1 MGGSIQIE
9 LEQKAVADLVFV
21 ARGHVVLL
29 DEDLARL
36 FGTTTKALNQQIK
49 RNLERFEER
58 FVFQLTPEEWERLK
72 SQSVTTSAQ
81 HGGRRTPPWVFTEH
95 GIPMAA
101 TVLRSPRAV
110 EATKLIIDV
119 FVDTRHQMLSGA
131 SGTRLMS
138 AQKQRS
144 DERRRVQ
151 YLIVEMA
158 TTLLNAQINQRDNT
172 TVKQELEQLT
182 TSVLDNVKAQLASKV
197 IQNEDTIA
205 EIHRKLAEAEKLR
218 AEARKTDAEA
228 RKTDAEAKTVDLKN
242 MRELLDILKSIDAT
256 LGHEDVTPVLEAMN
270 AVALDP
276 ASHRKLI
283 DITPK
288 ASKDN

>member
-1 MGGSIQIE
+1 MGGLTQMA
-9 LEQKAVADLVFV
+9 LEQKVVSELVFV
-21 ARGHVVLL
+21 ARGYVVIM

-58 FVFQLTPEEWERLK
+58 FVFQLTPEEWSQLK
-72 SQSVTTSAQ
+72 SQSVTASAK

-101 TVLRSPRAV
+101 TVVHSPRAV

-119 FVDTRHQMLSGA
+119 FVDARHQMLSGA
-131 SGTRLMS
+131 SGTKLMS
-138 AQKQRS
+138 AQKQRG
-144 DERRRVQ
+144 DERRKVQ
-151 YLIVEMA
+151 DLIVQMA
-158 TTLLNAQINQRDNT
+158 STLINAQINQRDGT
-172 TVKQELEQLT
+172 SVRQEVELLT

-197 IQNEDTIA
+197 IQNEETIA

-228 RKTDAEAKTVDLKN
+228 RKTDAEAKSVDLKN
-242 MRELLDILKSIDAT
+242 MRELLDMLKSIEKT
-256 LGHEDVTPVLEAMN
+256 LDQEDVTPVLEAMS
-270 AVALDP
+270 AVAVDP
-276 ASHRKLI
+276 ANYAKLI

-288 ASKDN
+288 ASKDK